1 MTPKQPPRIAT
12 WMLKHF
18 GCGANNDVVLGD
30 LEEHYQHNGSAVC
43 YWRQVLKAVPVS
55 LFKELRDHAWIAA
68 AAIMTGWV
76 LWYLCVVT
84 IFSGLSNAFFGM
96 GMGVDIEP
104 SYPIG
109 TAWSILWAPVGIP
122 ANVNQPFS
130 YLYSVLLPL
139 IAWGICSWLVRII
152 GGVYF
157 DRVEDGTLKGTRLA
171 VRLHHNRGNGIAL
184 LFAVSTLLLNLL
196 LIGPFITN
204 YQQHVQGPSAE
215 WLISYVTHLA
225 LYVAASILGILIGGG
240 LLRNRPTALNNMGK
254 AR

>member
-1 MTPKQPPRIAT
+1 
-12 WMLKHF
+12 MLKHF

-30 LEEHYQHNGSAVC
+30 LAEHYQQNGSAVW
-43 YWRQVLKAVPVS
+43 YWRQVLKAIPVS

-68 AAIMTGWV
+68 ASIMTGWV

-130 YLYSVLLPL
+130 YVYSVLLPL
-139 IAWGICSWLVRII
+139 IMWAICAWLVRIAAGI
-152 GGVYF
+152 YF
-157 DRVEDGTLKGTRLA
+157 DRLEDGNLEGTGLA
-171 VRLHHNRGNGIAL
+171 IRIHGNRQNGVVL
-184 LFAVSTLLLNLL
+184 LFAASTLLLNLL
-196 LIGPFITN
+196 LIGPFIIN
-204 YQQHVQGPSAE
+204 YQQHAQGPSAA
-215 WLISYVTHLA
+215 WLYSHLGHLA
-225 LYVAASILGILIGGG
+225 MNVTASILGILIGGG
-240 LLRNRPTALNNMGK
+240 LLRDRSVVAS
-254 AR
+254 